1 MADSELK
8 ETRISVVLP
17 VFNEAET
24 LNLLV
29 DRLLPVLARI
39 GPHEVIFI
47 NDGSYDGSTEII
59 SQLVRLHPGVL
70 KAVHFRINQGKSN
83 ALKVGFELAQHEL
96 VLMMDTDL
104 QDQPEEIPKLLHA
117 MREQNLDVVTGWK
130 FRRRDPLTKTLP
142 SRLFNRI
149 VRRFSRI
156 PIRDFNCGFKL
167 IRRECLQELPLY
179 GQLHRYILVLMANR
193 GYRIGEVPIE
203 HAPRRFGHSKFG
215 TSRMFTGLMDFL
227 TVFFLTR
234 YVQSPLYFFGAYS
247 MICIVFSILWGGFFM
262 VMHFI
267 SLFIDYPGGLLQ
279 SHPIWLFSP
288 FMMVV
293 GFMFLAFGL
302 LGELT
307 FYLHLGHAGQ
317 KPIRCIEGFDSK
329 EKCKQEGS
337 SSKES
342 GAAGS

>member
-1 MADSELK
+1 MSDSELK

-17 VFNEAET
+17 VFNEAQT
-24 LNLLV
+24 LDPLV
-29 DRLLPVLARI
+29 ARLLPVLDDI

-47 NDGSYDGSTEII
+47 NDGSHDGSTEII
-59 SQLVRLHPGVL
+59 SQLVRAHPGIV

-83 ALKVGFELAQHEL
+83 ALKAGFGLAQHEL
-96 VLMMDTDL
+96 VVMMDTDL
-104 QDQPEEIPKLLHA
+104 QDQPEEIPKLLQA

-130 FRRRDPLTKTLP
+130 FNRQDPLTKTLP

-149 VRRFSRI
+149 VRRFSKI

-193 GYRIGEVPIE
+193 GYRVGEVPIE
-203 HAPRRFGHSKFG
+203 HAPRRFGRSKFG

-247 MICIVFSILWGGFFM
+247 MICIVFSIFWGGVFM
-262 VMHFI
+262 LMHFV
-267 SLFIDYPGGLLQ
+267 SFLMGHQEGLLQ
-279 SHPIWLFSP
+279 SHPIWLLSP

-317 KPIRCIEGFDSK
+317 KPIRCVEGFDSG
-329 EKCKQEGS
+329 EKCNPPVSSAVEPGAPGS
-337 SSKES
+337 
-342 GAAGS
+342 